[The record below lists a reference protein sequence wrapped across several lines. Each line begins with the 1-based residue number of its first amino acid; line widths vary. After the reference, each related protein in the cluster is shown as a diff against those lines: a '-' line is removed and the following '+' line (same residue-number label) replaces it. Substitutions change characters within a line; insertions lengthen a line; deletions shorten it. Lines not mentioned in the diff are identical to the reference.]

1 MLPIRYRF
9 FTLKGNLKKSEG
21 TESPVDVA
29 LLREIIVTTQS
40 VSSQSVSLRENVLVE
55 PRQVGSLRHRIIETL
70 LEWRRRMRSRQEL
83 ALLSQLEL
91 KDIGYPARVD
101 VEKAKP
107 FWRA

>member
-1 MLPIRYRF
+1 VSPIRHRQ

-21 TESPVDVA
+21 TESPVNVA
-29 LLREIIVTTQS
+29 PLREIIVATQS
-40 VSSQSVSLRENVLVE
+40 VPSQSVLLRENVLVE
-55 PRQVGSLRHRIIETL
+55 PRRVGSLRRQIIETL

-91 KDIGYPARVD
+91 KDIGYPARVE